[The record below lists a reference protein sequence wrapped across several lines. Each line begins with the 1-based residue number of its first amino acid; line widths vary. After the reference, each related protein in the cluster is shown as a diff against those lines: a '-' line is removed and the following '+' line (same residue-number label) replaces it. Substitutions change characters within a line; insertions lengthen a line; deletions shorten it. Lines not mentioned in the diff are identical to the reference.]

1 MAAQSTMERELQLVD
16 RAIDKILKVSG
27 DESQLQNVLHVYL
40 APFLAKAGS
49 PHQQV
54 RDKVIKFSRTI
65 ETFILPT
72 EFPLPAQALI
82 KQYKSTE
89 SPIIQLV
96 SSKFM
101 TYAIDRADDYDRRPL
116 APIILNGISS
126 VKSGTPSTTI
136 FKVLL
141 RVLDSIII
149 PPRGSSEEAGFR
161 DTLGLSDGKDA
172 SWVAERFG
180 ELLLLKLPSLRQPDP
195 LRPSDVV
202 AEIGPMNT
210 SLNTADLSFFAPEWT
225 GRNWSA
231 PYDNLPTL
239 RHKIAQL
246 LTSAAFQDREKI
258 IPAVL
263 AAGNSD
269 SRISELGSD
278 MLRRTTI
285 SFEDVDLAKDL
296 FKAHSTLSAP
306 YRTKILELLSKSA
319 VSTTMETE
327 IAAVVKLDLV
337 DDSGPLLPGS
347 DLERVKLHRALFAY
361 LNFASRLARSQGR
374 FSVGSSLSFS
384 VMEYIENQG
393 WPCPHP
399 PNQQNGHASAK
410 TRAISS
416 SIASADQELRGM
428 AYELV
433 GSLTAADKIRVEDA
447 FSISEWLLQS
457 LSRDTTPDVGMRI
470 ESAIGE
476 LVRFFEPKQFDL
488 DPKLAVLP
496 NVLYR
501 YFVLPSP
508 PAFRSLKLVT
518 VKWANRSMPFSQWK
532 ARFLDI
538 LAVAGTP
545 GEKSDVVEEGKRGL
559 DPWTYRDSVLPEIP
573 DWAEL
578 IYPFF
583 YEDAEKHFTSPGAS
597 SAPGSAPVEEEE
609 EVTLRNFT
617 GERINALPVALRFV
631 RDMMFVDALAD
642 FKKNPHWAS
651 QMEVAINHNITMR
664 RRLQSSLRCN
674 SEKPLHLV
682 LQACLRGAVS
692 RDTRD
697 LDSVVEQCL
706 RYLVDIA
713 SVSPEKFIG
722 HIATQSVLLFDLC
735 ASNSKEIRVLAAKA
749 FGIFAG
755 HPAMAWEAVTSP
767 ETPADATHVKQ
778 LRAILET
785 MKARISQWE
794 TAVGAEANAVE
805 GAILAYAHLFS
816 RIQYYGRG
824 YQLSTL
830 PFVLPAGLLLGQGK
844 SLAMRDVAL
853 EAFAELWCARV
864 HDAIP
869 REGTDFHPRAVI
881 DSLKEL
887 AERGNEKAIF
897 ALGRLAMALDDPSDG
912 AKETSGDGL
921 VNPEDQGG
929 DHIDSILRILFN
941 LGKKRETEIQFGVG
955 EAITA
960 AIARF
965 GSEEV
970 LLHVNVD
977 EDKTLWTGGARDHR
991 ITLVLDKLFLDC
1003 KDTAPSRIK
1012 AAGIWLFCLVQHA
1025 GRHPS
1030 VQSRLREA
1038 QVAFMRLLYARD
1050 ELVQETA
1057 SRGLSLVHE
1066 RGDQQLREDL
1076 ARDLVSSFTGSK
1088 VQLKVGEDTELFDPG
1103 ALPTGEGKSV
1113 TSYKDIVALANEV
1126 GDQSL
1131 VYKFMSL
1138 ATNAATWSARSAF
1151 GRFGLSN
1158 ILSDSPQDPRIYP
1171 KLFRYRFDP
1180 NPNVRRS
1187 MGDIWKALVKDPNRV
1202 IEEHFDAIMDEL
1214 LRSIVGKEWRSR
1226 EASCRAIAELIGGQ
1240 PFEKY
1245 DTYYGQIWSSAL
1257 KVLDDVKESVRS
1269 AALRLCMNLVNNIVR
1284 LLEGGGSA
1292 TFIYPMLRA
1301 ALRFL
1306 MSPNGVESS
1315 AAEVKAFSL
1324 GALLDVAKKG
1334 GKTLKP
1340 VVAEM
1345 IVCLLGLH
1353 STVEPDQI
1361 NYAYQRLQED
1371 KRGELD
1377 KLRASFV
1384 NQSPISEAVD
1394 NLLRQL
1400 DGEIMADLAPQIEE
1414 TIKSAVGMQTKI
1426 ACARLLVDLVL
1437 RHREVMEPYSASFL
1451 RLMEK
1456 HALERNDEVSKAYAK
1471 ATAYIMR
1478 VAPDPA
1484 KDRFFDKFI
1493 DLYFTHEDDARRQKV
1508 ADAIL
1513 AFSKASPDAFNKYE
1527 ARLLPLAYF
1536 GSRDTD
1542 EWVRK
1547 AFETVWESHAGNS
1560 RTVAR
1565 YAPDIAVFVGRG
1577 LQAPRWVL
1585 QHTAAFTIAS
1595 MVSALV
1601 TASDITDGQISKEN
1615 LHLVWPLLDKALAL
1629 KPFSGKEKVLAAL
1642 PEFVAKGRRL
1652 WMEDGGVAKQMH
1664 KVALREAKRN
1674 NEVYR
1679 PHAFEALWRFAAARE
1694 DLDMLDDVFSVVQP
1708 HLDELVE
1715 DDRMDTDSGEEAA
1728 AKGLEAVARGY
1739 QRAALKANAPG
1750 VLEKIINLLK
1760 PYLSHARFAV
1770 IKREVWYACVRD
1782 IMREVGAPE
1791 RTGQVQVQP
1800 TQGASAAFYLLSLD
1814 PDLVDVG
1821 TETQRKTRA
1830 EAIGALLAAKG
1841 RGVFGPPPQGPE
1853 KEQLSGMVRG
1863 ALERERSVEVQAQL
1877 RSILEEMV
1885 KC

>member
-1 MAAQSTMERELQLVD
+1 MATQSSMERELQLVD

-27 DESQLQNVLHVYL
+27 DESELQKVLHVYL

-49 PHQQV
+49 PHHQV

-65 ETFILPT
+65 ETFIIPT
-72 EFPLPAQALI
+72 DFPLPAQALI
-82 KQYKSTE
+82 QQYKKTE

-96 SSKFM
+96 SSKFI
-101 TYAIDRADDYDRRPL
+101 TYAIDRADDYDRRHL

-126 VKSGTPSTTI
+126 VKTGVPSTTI
-136 FKVLL
+136 FKALM
-141 RVLDSIII
+141 RVVNSIII
-149 PPRGSSEEAGFR
+149 PPRGSVEEAGFR
-161 DTLGLSDGKDA
+161 DSLGLSDSKDA
-172 SWVAERFG
+172 SWVAERLG
-180 ELLLLKLPSLRQPDP
+180 KLLLLKLPVLRRGNP
-195 LRPSDVV
+195 LRAADAV

-210 SLNTADLSFFAPEWT
+210 SLDPGDIGFFAPEWDGQT
-225 GRNWSA
+225 WSA
-231 PYDNLPTL
+231 PYDDLTTL
-239 RHKIAQL
+239 RRKVAQL

-269 SRISELGSD
+269 SRISELGGD

-285 SFEDVDLAKDL
+285 SFEDADLAKDL
-296 FKAHSTLSAP
+296 FKAHSTLSAS
-306 YRTKILELLSKSA
+306 YRIKILELLSKSA
-319 VSTTMETE
+319 ISTTLETE
-327 IAAVVKLDLV
+327 IADAVKLDLM
-337 DDSGPLLPGS
+337 DESGPLLPRS

-361 LNFASRLARSQGR
+361 LNFVSRLARSQGR
-374 FSVGSSLSFS
+374 LSVGSSLGFAIQA
-384 VMEYIENQG
+384 YIEKQG
-393 WPCPHP
+393 WPR
-399 PNQQNGHASAK
+399 PNEPEQKNNNNGAN

-416 SIASADQELRGM
+416 SIASSDQELRGM

-433 GSLTAADKIRVEDA
+433 GSLAAADKITVEDA
-447 FSISEWLLQS
+447 FLLSEWLLRS
-457 LSRDTTPDVGMRI
+457 LAEDPTPDVGMRI

-476 LVRFFEPKQFDL
+476 LVRFFEPKHFDL
-488 DPKLAVLP
+488 DPKLAPLP
-496 NVLYR
+496 NILYR
-501 YFVLPSP
+501 YFILPSP
-508 PAFRSLKLVT
+508 PAIRSLKLVT
-518 VKWANRSMPFSQWK
+518 VKWANRSMPFSHWK

-545 GEKSDVVEEGKRGL
+545 GERNDVVEEGKRGL

-583 YEDAEKHFTSPGAS
+583 YEDAQQHFNTSPTSNS
-597 SAPGSAPVEEEE
+597 SRRSSVVAED
-609 EVTLRNFT
+609 VTLQNFS
-617 GERINALPVALRFV
+617 GERTNALPVALRFV
-631 RDMMFVDALAD
+631 RDMMFVDALPD

-651 QMEVAINHNITMR
+651 QMEVAINHNITVR
-664 RRLQSSLRCN
+664 RKLQTNLRIN
-674 SEKPLHLV
+674 REKPIHLV
-682 LQACLRGAVS
+682 LQACLLGAVS
-692 RDTRD
+692 PDTRH
-697 LDSVVEQCL
+697 LDSVVEECL

-713 SVSPEKFIG
+713 SVSPSEAIG
-722 HIATQSVLLFDLC
+722 HIATQGVLLFDLC
-735 ASNSKEIRVLAAKA
+735 ASNSKVVRVLAAKA
-749 FGIFAG
+749 FGIVAA
-755 HPAMAWEAVTSP
+755 HPSIGWDAVMSP
-767 ETPADATHVKQ
+767 ENPADAAHVKH
-778 LRAILET
+778 LRAILQT
-785 MKARISQWE
+785 MRTRISQWE

-824 YQLSTL
+824 FQLSAI
-830 PFVLPAGLLLGQGK
+830 PFTLPAGLLLGQAK
-844 SLAMRDVAL
+844 SLSMRDVAL

-864 HDAIP
+864 HDSIP
-869 REGTDFHPRAVI
+869 RESTEFSPREVI
-881 DSLKEL
+881 NSLKEL
-887 AERGNEKAIF
+887 AERSNEKAIF
-897 ALGRLAMALDDPSDG
+897 ALGRLAMALDDQSDG
-912 AKETSGDGL
+912 PNENSGDGL
-921 VNPEDQGG
+921 VNPKDQDG
-929 DHIDSILRILFN
+929 DHIDSILRILFS
-941 LGKKRETEIQFGVG
+941 LEKKRETEIQFTVG

-960 AIARF
+960 AIAGF
-965 GSEEV
+965 GSEEI
-970 LLHVNVD
+970 LLHLNVD
-977 EDKTLWTGGARDHR
+977 EDKDLWAGGARDHR
-991 ITLVLDKLFLDC
+991 IKLVLDKLFLDC
-1003 KDTAPSRIK
+1003 KDTAPFRIK
-1012 AAGIWLFCLVQHA
+1012 AAGIWLFCIVQYA
-1025 GRHPS
+1025 GRHSS

-1088 VQLKVGEDTELFDPG
+1088 VQLKVGDDTELFDPG

-1158 ILSDSPQDPRIYP
+1158 ILSDSPKDPRIYP

-1187 MGDIWKALVKDPNRV
+1187 MDDIWKALVKDPNRV
-1202 IEEHFDAIMDEL
+1202 VEEHFHAIMTEL

-1226 EASCRAIAELIGGQ
+1226 EASCGAIAELIAGQ
-1240 PFEKY
+1240 AFEKY

-1257 KVLDDVKESVRS
+1257 KVLDDVKESVRA
-1269 AALRLCMNLVNNIVR
+1269 AALRLCMNLVNNIIR

-1292 TFIYPMLRA
+1292 TFIYPMLRG
-1301 ALRFL
+1301 ALEFL

-1315 AAEVKAFSL
+1315 VTEVKAFSL
-1324 GALLDVAKKG
+1324 GALLDIAKKG

-1340 VVAEM
+1340 VMAEM

-1353 STVEPDQI
+1353 STVEPEQI
-1361 NYAYQRLQED
+1361 NFAYQRLQED

-1377 KLRASFV
+1377 KMRASFV

-1400 DGEIMADLAPQIEE
+1400 DGETMAELAPRIEE

-1478 VAPDPA
+1478 VAPDAA
-1484 KDRFFDKFI
+1484 KDRFFSKFI
-1493 DLYFTHEDDARRQKV
+1493 DLYLKDEDDGRRRKV
-1508 ADAIL
+1508 ADSIL
-1513 AFSKASPDAFNKYE
+1513 AFSGASPDAFNKYE

-1536 GSRDTD
+1536 GSHDTD
-1542 EWVRK
+1542 AWVKK

-1565 YAPDIAVFVGRG
+1565 YAREIATFVGLG
-1577 LQAPRWVL
+1577 LWARRWVL

-1595 MVSALV
+1595 MVPAL
-1601 TASDITDGQISKEN
+1601 ASSSDATDGQISKES
-1615 LHLVWPLLDKALAL
+1615 LTLVWPLFDKALAL
-1629 KPFSGKEKVLAAL
+1629 KTFSGKEKVLAVL
-1642 PEFVAKGRRL
+1642 PDFVAKGRIL
-1652 WMEDGGVAKQMH
+1652 WMEDGEVAKQMH
-1664 KVALREAKRN
+1664 KAALREAKRN
-1674 NEVYR
+1674 NEAYR

-1694 DLDMLDDVFSVVQP
+1694 DLDMLDDIFEIVQP
-1708 HLDELVE
+1708 HLDELLE
-1715 DDRMDTDSGEEAA
+1715 HDRMDTDHEGAA
-1728 AKGLEAVARGY
+1728 TKGLEAVARGY
-1739 QRAALKANAPG
+1739 SRPVLKEDAPA
-1750 VLEKIINLLK
+1750 VLKRILDLLK

-1782 IMREVGAPE
+1782 LMREAVKVPVAGREVP
-1791 RTGQVQVQP
+1791 
-1800 TQGASAAFYLLSLD
+1800 SAQRAAAALYLLSLD

-1830 EAIGALLAAKG
+1830 EAMGALLAAKS
-1841 RGVFGPPPQGPE
+1841 RGVFGPPPEGPE
-1853 KEQLSGMVRG
+1853 KEQLGAMVRN
-1863 ALERERSVEVQAQL
+1863 AIDQERSVEVQAQL
-1877 RSILEEMV
+1877 RLILEEMQ
-1885 KC
+1885 